1 MRIIEQKPSLPRRY
15 RMAEMIIEPIEKY
28 GLSKESRPKILFSRI
43 GIVGCGSVGQELA
56 ITASKHGIEV
66 IFLELSDE
74 LIGHSLDEIRK
85 ELDGEINHWGL
96 TPGEKAAILSRIRG
110 TVTYDDFHD
119 CELVIEAIKSKQG
132 ESSFELRKEVFR
144 KIEKSVGRDCIIA
157 TNSSTLVV
165 TELSS
170 ELEHKERCVSLHIS
184 TTAPGASVVELA
196 KGLHTTDDAYE
207 KVMKFVKLL
216 DKISIPVTESP
227 GLVSVRLFVVLL
239 NEACETLM
247 EGVSSME
254 NIDLAMRACF
264 NMPLGPFEFA
274 DKVGL
279 DKVVR
284 WMENLYSEFG
294 SSRYIPSPMLK
305 KLVRANR
312 LGRVSGIGFY
322 EYDTAGNKIT
332 DDVTYGPVH
341 THPSEKNR

>member
-1 MRIIEQKPSLPRRY
+1 
-15 RMAEMIIEPIEKY
+15 MAELIIEPIEKY
-28 GLSKESRPKILFSRI
+28 GLSKESRPKILFSKI

-66 IFLELSDE
+66 VFLELSE
-74 LIGHSLDEIRK
+74 NLIHHSFEEIKK
-85 ELDGEINHWGL
+85 ELDHQINHWGL
-96 TPGEKAAILSRIRG
+96 TPGEKTAILSRIRG
-110 TVTYDDFHD
+110 TLLYSAFHD
-119 CELVIEAIKSKQG
+119 CELVIETIKSKQG
-132 ESSFELRKEVFR
+132 QSSFDMRKEVFLN
-144 KIEKSVGRDCIIA
+144 IEKKVSKECIIA
-157 TNSSTLVV
+157 TNSSTIVV

-170 ELEHKERCVSLHIS
+170 ELKHKERCVSLHVS

-196 KGLHTTDDAYE
+196 KGLHTTDEAYE
-207 KVMKFVKLL
+207 KVIKFVKLL
-216 DKISIPVTESP
+216 EKISIPVLESP

-254 NIDLAMRACF
+254 NIDLTMRSCF

-294 SSRYIPSPMLK
+294 SSRYIASPMIK

-322 EYDTAGNKIT
+322 SYDANGNKIT
-332 DDVTYGPVH
+332 
-341 THPSEKNR
+341 EEIN

>member
-1 MRIIEQKPSLPRRY
+1 
-15 RMAEMIIEPIEKY
+15 MIVEPIEKY
-28 GLSKESRPKILFSRI
+28 GLSKESRPKVLFSKI
-43 GIVGCGSVGQELA
+43 GIVGCGTVGQELA

-66 IFLELSDE
+66 IFLDLTEEVVRHSFDE
-74 LIGHSLDEIRK
+74 MKK
-85 ELDGEINHWGL
+85 ELDREIDHWGL
-96 TPGEKAAILSRIRG
+96 TPGEKNAIMSRIKG
-110 TVTYDDFHD
+110 TTTYTDFRE
-119 CELVIEAIKSKQG
+119 CELVIETIKSKQG
-132 ESSFELRKEVFR
+132 QSSFDLRKEVFLN
-144 KIEKSVGRDCIIA
+144 IEREVSPECIIA

-170 ELEHKERCVSLHIS
+170 ELQHKERCVSLHIS

-196 KGLHTTDDAYE
+196 KGLHTSEAAYE
-207 KVMKFVKLL
+207 KVLKFVKLL
-216 DKISIPVTESP
+216 EKIAIPVLESP

-247 EGVSSME
+247 EGVSTME
-254 NIDLAMRACF
+254 NIDLALRSSL

-294 SSRYIPSPMLK
+294 STRYIPSPMLK

-312 LGRVSGIGFY
+312 LGRISRIGFY
-322 EYDTAGNKIT
+322 EYDEEGNKIVEDT
-332 DDVTYGPVH
+332 CC
-341 THPSEKNR
+341 

>member
-1 MRIIEQKPSLPRRY
+1 
-15 RMAEMIIEPIEKY
+15 MAEMIVESIEKY
-28 GLSKESRPKILFSRI
+28 GLSKESRPKVLFSKI

-66 IFLELSDE
+66 VFLELSGE
-74 LIGHSLDEIRK
+74 LVRHSTEEIKR
-85 ELDGEINHWGL
+85 ELDHEINHWGL
-96 TPGEKAAILSRIRG
+96 TPGEKTAILSRIRG
-110 TVTYDDFHD
+110 TLSYRDFHD
-119 CELVIEAIKSKQG
+119 CELVIETIKSKQG
-132 ESSFELRKEVFR
+132 QSSFELRKEVFLN
-144 KIEKSVGRDCIIA
+144 IEKEVSKECIIA
-157 TNSSTLVV
+157 TNSSTIVV

-196 KGLHTTDDAYE
+196 KGLHTTDEAYE
-207 KVMKFVKLL
+207 KVIKFVKLL
-216 DKISIPVTESP
+216 EKISIPVMESP

-254 NIDLAMRACF
+254 NIDLTMRSCF

-294 SSRYIPSPMLK
+294 SSRYIASPMIK

-322 EYDTAGNKIT
+322 EYDAGGNKIVEDT
-332 DDVTYGPVH
+332 CC
-341 THPSEKNR
+341 

>member
-1 MRIIEQKPSLPRRY
+1 
-15 RMAEMIIEPIEKY
+15 MAEMIVEPIEKY
-28 GLSKESRPKILFSRI
+28 GLSKESRPKILFSKI

-66 IFLELSDE
+66 IFLELSPD
-74 LIGHSLDEIRK
+74 LILDAFENIKK
-85 ELDGEINHWGL
+85 ELDHEINHWGL
-96 TPGEKAAILSRIRG
+96 TPGEKTAILSRIKG
-110 TVTYDDFHD
+110 TLLYADFCD
-119 CELVIEAIKSKQG
+119 CELVIETIKSKQG
-132 ESSFELRKEVFR
+132 QSSFDMRKEVFL
-144 KIEKSVGRDCIIA
+144 KIEKEVSKECIIA
-157 TNSSTLVV
+157 TNSSTIVV

-196 KGLHTTDDAYE
+196 KGLHTTNEAYQ
-207 KVMKFVKLL
+207 KVIKFVKLL
-216 DKISIPVTESP
+216 EKISIPVMESP

-254 NIDLAMRACF
+254 NIDLTMRSCF

-294 SSRYIPSPMLK
+294 STRYIASPMIK

-322 EYDTAGNKIT
+322 EYDDEGNK
-332 DDVTYGPVH
+332 V
-341 THPSEKNR
+341 SEDIV

>member
-1 MRIIEQKPSLPRRY
+1 
-15 RMAEMIIEPIEKY
+15 MIVEPIERY
-28 GLSKESRPKILFSRI
+28 GLSKESRPKILFSKI

-66 IFLELSDE
+66 IFLELSE
-74 LIGHSLDEIRK
+74 ALIKHSLGEIKK
-85 ELDGEINHWGL
+85 ELDHEINHWGL
-96 TPGEKAAILSRIRG
+96 TPGEKNAILSRIKGSTSYR
-110 TVTYDDFHD
+110 DFHD
-119 CELVIEAIKSKQG
+119 CELVIETIKSKQG
-132 ESSFELRKEVFR
+132 QSSFDMRKEVFLN
-144 KIEKSVGRDCIIA
+144 IEKEVSKECIIA
-157 TNSSTLVV
+157 TNSSTIVV

-170 ELEHKERCVSLHIS
+170 ELRHKERCVSLHIS

-196 KGLHTTDDAYE
+196 KGLHTTDEAYQ
-207 KVMKFVKLL
+207 KVIKFVKLL
-216 DKISIPVTESP
+216 EKISIPVMESP

-254 NIDLAMRACF
+254 NIDLTMRSCF

-294 SSRYIPSPMLK
+294 SSRYIASPMIK

-322 EYDTAGNKIT
+322 EYDADGNKIVE
-332 DDVTYGPVH
+332 DACC
-341 THPSEKNR
+341 

>member
-1 MRIIEQKPSLPRRY
+1 
-15 RMAEMIIEPIEKY
+15 MAEMIVEPIEKY
-28 GLSKESRPKILFSRI
+28 GLSKESRPKILFSKI

-66 IFLELSDE
+66 IFLELSEE
-74 LIGHSLDEIRK
+74 LILHSFGEIKR
-85 ELDGEINHWGL
+85 ELDMEINHWGL
-96 TPGEKAAILSRIRG
+96 TPGEKTAILSRIKG
-110 TVTYDDFHD
+110 TVLYQDFKD
-119 CELVIEAIKSKQG
+119 CELVIETIKSKQG
-132 ESSFELRKEVFR
+132 QSSFDLRKEVF
-144 KIEKSVGRDCIIA
+144 KNIEKAVSKECIIA
-157 TNSSTLVV
+157 TNSSTIIV

-170 ELEHKERCVSLHIS
+170 ELKNKERCVSLHIS

-196 KGLHTTDDAYE
+196 KGLHTTNEAYE
-207 KVMKFVKLL
+207 KVIKFVKLL
-216 DKISIPVTESP
+216 EKISIPVMESP

-247 EGVSSME
+247 EGVSSLE
-254 NIDLAMRACF
+254 NIDLTMRACF

-294 SSRYIPSPMLK
+294 SSRYIASPMIK

-322 EYDTAGNKIT
+322 EYDASGNKIVEDT
-332 DDVTYGPVH
+332 CC
-341 THPSEKNR
+341 